1 MLLMEQ
7 QTQDNTTEQDPI
19 SKIGDTVR
27 KRSAGYRE
35 GAIAGALAGI
45 IISAYMKKKIWV
57 GGLIGLVAGG
67 YIGYEINKSKNDNDK
82 FVKPKANSNG

>member
-1 MLLMEQ
+1 MEQ
-7 QTQDNTTEQDPI
+7 MQDNSDTNQDTI
-19 SKIGDTVR
+19 SKIGETVK

-45 IISAYMKKKIWV
+45 IIAAYVKKKIWV
-57 GGLIGLVAGG
+57 GGLVGLVAGG

-82 FVKPKANSNG
+82 FIKPKANSNG